1 MNEANKGVLYICG
14 TPIGNLE
21 DITLRALRILQ
32 EVDLIA
38 AEDTRHT
45 IKLLNHYEIKKP
57 MTSYH
62 EHNKV
67 SKGEYLIEQLKTGKQ
82 IALVS
87 DAGMPGISDP
97 GYDLINVALQER
109 IPVVPIPGPTAF
121 VTGLVISGLPTQR
134 FVFEG
139 FLSRTKKQR
148 RAILEKCCSEER
160 TLIFYE
166 SPHRLK
172 ETLKEMLNILGNRQV
187 VVARELTKRYEEI
200 KRGNLQQVAESFQG
214 ENVKG
219 EITLIVS
226 GAMPDEQSDLV
237 ENDEP
242 FFVQVEKYMAEGLT
256 KKEAI
261 KKVASERHIS
271 KRIVYREVIEAEK
284 RQSASPDENA
294 DCKKNF

>member
-1 MNEANKGVLYICG
+1 MSEANKGALYICG

-21 DITLRALRILQ
+21 DITLRVLRILK

-45 IKLLNHYEIKKP
+45 VKLLNHYEIKTP

-67 SKGEYLIEQLKTGKQ
+67 SKGGYLIEQLKNGKQ

-97 GYDLINVALQER
+97 GYDLIKAALQEK
-109 IPVVPIPGPTAF
+109 ISVIPIPGPTAF
-121 VTGLVISGLPTQR
+121 VTGLVVSGLATQR

-139 FLSRTKKQR
+139 FLSREKKQR
-148 RAILEKCCSEER
+148 RAILEKCRCEER

-200 KRGNLQQVAESFQG
+200 KRGDLLQVTEFFQG

-226 GAMPDEQSDLV
+226 GAMPDEQSDRV
-237 ENDEP
+237 EDDEP
-242 FFVQVEKYMAEGLT
+242 LFVKVEKYMAEGLT

-271 KRIVYREVIEAEK
+271 KRIVYREVIEAEEK
-284 RQSASPDENA
+284 QSASPDEDA
-294 DCKKNF
+294 DY